1 MNLLKRVLIEKR
13 FVVTLVLIVIVINI
27 GLHSLVIYPWSIK
40 VANAEERTTRA
51 LANLGVAAET
61 LDAAQTKMKAKR
73 EADAELQRFYNDVLP
88 QNLSGAREITYVH
101 LAELASKTH
110 LRMER
115 RSTTPGQEADSR
127 LASLQTTMLLQGEYT
142 DIRRFIYELE
152 TSPEFILIENVV
164 LNQGTSTDSALV
176 LTLGLSTYYLGGDH
190 EELNQSL

>member
-1 MNLLKRVLIEKR
+1 VNLLKRVLIEKR

>member
-1 MNLLKRVLIEKR
+1 
-13 FVVTLVLIVIVINI
+13 
-27 GLHSLVIYPWSIK
+27 